1 MEVFDSKVAYTSNR
15 CLDFETFICTRSTSY
30 WVPENEISQSRI
42 RTWYGMVWGTRDGD
56 PLGGLVL
63 LCREEISCAITT
75 PSSCTKAGRSY
86 RGGQKDLLDSH
97 SQRQRKM

>member
-1 MEVFDSKVAYTSNR
+1 MV
-15 CLDFETFICTRSTSY
+15 
-30 WVPENEISQSRI
+30 
-42 RTWYGMVWGTRDGD
+42 WYGMVWGTGDGD

-97 SQRQRKM
+97 SQRQRKMCILDITICGDG